1 MPVSESEKLGV
12 SVLERHFGEKA
23 EHIPIKKRRFL
34 FRASSPTH
42 NIANTPLENAE
53 RHETSPKLNS
63 NANSL
68 SATSGALTE
77 TCESG
82 SKDHKLDQNKLM
94 KDDDFSGISI
104 LAAAACSNSL
114 GAETDHC
121 EGSGVLSSVNQSV
134 PKNVEL
140 NENNVKKEPDSHT
153 STPLKIEESTLNSF
167 SSHAHLE
174 SAFNKPN
181 QEPNIQK
188 SPARDVRFSW
198 DLNTVMDAW
207 EEPFANEHQISASNA
222 ANDNASSVE
231 EKKNDYTKDNSGILP
246 VELKNLS
253 HENKELQAEKFEQL
267 SHEFEI
273 AQNAVAVKT
282 ESMQYQNTDSA
293 CDDIPVTRTLALE
306 NPTHGTFSKW
316 TNLSGQSSGGFG
328 STQVVDTRLSMDC
341 SIPPGFDHC
350 FNLHA
355 CKENIG
361 PAAKHE
367 LSLNTAT
374 CMENGPHQSGVTS
387 NKVDNEDMTKM
398 EVTNN
403 VVTMED
409 RVNKEETGQSA
420 AASSMHDAAYSDA
433 FNGFG
438 YGNSQRDN
446 RAGSGIDKLDESL
459 VGYDSQYED
468 GELRESTI
476 NAWKGY
482 GLTEGQNEYDMNKIE
497 DANETKSQNVQENS
511 PAIKE
516 STELESGKEAD
527 LTPSMVLPEKL
538 LSSDEAL
545 SGSEP
550 NEMIGGQEKSGRQD
564 IVQPAASQS
573 DEWKMNV
580 SGSDL
585 LPENQRINSNNFT
598 KSRNFTARKF
608 SYREEQKD
616 RFDTEDVEMK
626 AEGSRF
632 YRKESLTRIGGSST
646 RDVFLGRG
654 RFQMQRCSSKDGDG
668 LSSRPERESGGL
680 RFFGR
685 GRYSPHNRPSGQGG
699 GLWNR
704 SPERS
709 REGGLSYH
717 RFILENS
724 GNMDNMTNEGGM
736 DLSDTGRNNTSYVTR
751 RSFRS
756 RSPASQEVND
766 YRARLGL
773 RPTADTG
780 RDRFVSLSRGR
791 GRGRSIRYG
800 TRLDDDG
807 SRGRYHG
814 PASDECDE
822 FMTEYSH
829 PFPRGRR
836 CFSPIERR
844 ENNNS
849 YQHHQSDSRSPS
861 RPRTRSPIGN
871 SGFRRRSRSPGFRP
885 DGRIRRPRSPPY
897 RDHPSEY
904 NSGPRNHNS
913 PPPSSRWVNYKDRPV
928 FNRSPPPGR
937 ADGPHGERFNFY
949 DSSRKPRQNE
959 YYRSEHPGRFSDVSE
974 GGRGRPRYVG
984 NDGDRPNNGYR
995 RGGFVRRYNMDGPA
1009 KRFQY
1014 DEEDGYGL
1022 GFDARDRQALEHH
1035 ARSNSNPNTK
1045 PCNDG
1050 NDSRFRDFPRRQ
1062 REDGGDLKRRSRE
1075 GKDPKQESEH
1085 VTDDFERR
1093 PKEVKDQPT
1102 TTSSTTNLDSMV
1114 PNVVVKE
1121 GDNKPISGSN

>member
-12 SVLERHFGEKA
+12 SVLERHFGQKA

-34 FRASSPTH
+34 YRASSPTYS
-42 NIANTPLENAE
+42 IANTPLENAE
-53 RHETSPKLNS
+53 RLETSPKLNS
-63 NANSL
+63 NASSL

-77 TCESG
+77 TCECG
-82 SKDHKLDQNKLM
+82 SKDHKLYQNKLV
-94 KDDDFSGISI
+94 KDDDFSGVSI

-114 GAETDHC
+114 GAETDRC
-121 EGSGVLSSVNQSV
+121 EGSGVLSSVNLSV

-140 NENNVKKEPDSHT
+140 NESNVKKEPDLHT
-153 STPLKIEESTLNSF
+153 SITPLKIEESTLNS

-174 SAFNKPN
+174 SASNKAN

-207 EEPFANEHQISASNA
+207 EEPFANEHQISA
-222 ANDNASSVE
+222 NDNASSVE
-231 EKKNDYTKDNSGILP
+231 EKKNDYTKDNNSGILP

-253 HENKELQAEKFEQL
+253 HENKELKAEKFEQL
-267 SHEFEI
+267 SREFET
-273 AQNAVAVKT
+273 AQNAVVVKT
-282 ESMQYQNTDSA
+282 ESA

-306 NPTHGTFSKW
+306 NPTHATFSKW
-316 TNLSGQSSGGFG
+316 ANLSGQSSGGFG
-328 STQVVDTRLSMDC
+328 SAQAVDTRLSMN
-341 SIPPGFDHC
+341 SR
-350 FNLHA
+350 A
-355 CKENIG
+355 YKENIC
-361 PAAKHE
+361 PAAKHG
-367 LSLNTAT
+367 LSLNSTT

-387 NKVDNEDMTKM
+387 NKFDNEDMTKM
-398 EVTNN
+398 EVTDNG
-403 VVTMED
+403 VTDE
-409 RVNKEETGQSA
+409 KEETEQSA
-420 AASSMHDAAYSDA
+420 AASSMHDAANSDA
-433 FNGFG
+433 DNGFG

-476 NAWKGY
+476 NASKGY
-482 GLTEGQNEYDMNKIE
+482 GLTDGQNEYDMNKLE
-497 DANETKSQNVQENS
+497 DVDETKSQNVQENY
-511 PAIKE
+511 PANKE

-538 LSSDEAL
+538 HSIDEAL

-564 IVQPAASQS
+564 IVQQPAASHS

-616 RFDTEDVEMK
+616 RFDTEDVDMK

-632 YRKESLTRIGGSST
+632 YRKESPSCIGGPST
-646 RDVFLGRG
+646 RNVFLGRG
-654 RFQMQRCSSKDGDG
+654 RFQIQRCSSKDGDG
-668 LSSRPERESGGL
+668 LSSSPERESGGL
-680 RFFGR
+680 RSFGR
-685 GRYSPHNRPSGQGG
+685 GRYSPHNRPSGRGG

-709 REGGLSYH
+709 REGGPSY
-717 RFILENS
+717 RRSILEDS
-724 GNMDNMTNEGGM
+724 GCMDNMTNEGGM
-736 DLSDTGRNNTSYVTR
+736 DLSDTGRNNTSSYITR
-751 RSFRS
+751 RPFRS

-773 RPTADTG
+773 RPTGDTG

-791 GRGRSIRYG
+791 GRGRSIRYS
-800 TRLDDDG
+800 TRLDDEG
-807 SRGRYHG
+807 SGGRYHG

-829 PFPRGRR
+829 PFPTGGR

-844 ENNNS
+844 GNNNS

-885 DGRIRRPRSPPY
+885 DGRIRRPRSPTY

-913 PPPSSRWVNYKDRPV
+913 PPPSSRWVNYKERPV

-937 ADGPHGERFNFY
+937 ADGPHGERFSFY

-959 YYRSEHPGRFSDVSE
+959 YYRSEHPGRFSDVNE
-974 GGRGRPRYVG
+974 GGRGRPS
-984 NDGDRPNNGYR
+984 
-995 RGGFVRRYNMDGPA
+995 RGGFVRRYNMDGPV

-1022 GFDARDRQALEHH
+1022 CFDARDRQALELH
-1035 ARSNSNPNTK
+1035 ARSSPTRTRNPATIA
-1045 PCNDG
+1045 G
-1050 NDSRFRDFPRRQ
+1050 F
-1062 REDGGDLKRRSRE
+1062 
-1075 GKDPKQESEH
+1075 
-1085 VTDDFERR
+1085 VT
-1093 PKEVKDQPT
+1093 
-1102 TTSSTTNLDSMV
+1102 
-1114 PNVVVKE
+1114 
-1121 GDNKPISGSN
+1121 